1 VSSPPL
7 RPHSSALRP
16 TTAILA
22 VVVLVAL
29 NLRIALSSLPA
40 VATEIQAETGWSAA
54 VIGALTTVPVL
65 TMGLFA
71 LVVPRMTSHLGRRA
85 VVRIAL
91 ILMIIGLGMRALGA
105 ITLTLFVSA
114 LLAGTAIAIL
124 GGLVPGIVR
133 EQLSHSMGTAT
144 ALWTASMMGGAAIG
158 AALTVPLAQ
167 LLGGWNLA
175 LAFWAIPAAIALIAW
190 TGIERGHPSQDRPE
204 VPVRMKDLPWK
215 DPTAWSLTAFLTLN
229 SVVFISALAWIA
241 PSYQERGYSLETAG
255 FFFGIFTVGQVV
267 GALVLPRWSHRT
279 RYRRS
284 LFVATLFG
292 CAGALVLIAFVPHFA
307 PPIVL
312 AIFSFNLSGGF
323 AMGLGLLSEYAS
335 DAAGSARL
343 TAMGFAVTYSVAAL
357 GPFAAGA
364 IMDTVGS
371 WSLVFSLLAVLT
383 LVQAATIPLL
393 KRHSYV
399 H

>member
-1 VSSPPL
+1 MSSPPL
-7 RPHSSALRP
+7 RPHPSSLRP
-16 TTAILA
+16 TAAILA

-29 NLRIALSSLPA
+29 NLRLALSSLPA
-40 VATEIQAETGWSAA
+40 VATEIQTETGWSSA

-71 LVVPRMTSHLGRRA
+71 LLVPRMAGYFGRRTTVA
-85 VVRIAL
+85 IAL
-91 ILMIIGLGMRALGA
+91 IMMMIGLGMRALGA
-105 ITLTLFVSA
+105 IALTLFVSA
-114 LLAGTAIAIL
+114 LFAGIAIAII
-124 GGLVPGIVR
+124 GGLLPGIVR
-133 EQLSHSMGTAT
+133 EQLAHSMGTAT
-144 ALWTASMMGGAAIG
+144 ALWAASMMGGAALG

-167 LLGGWNLA
+167 LLGGWNWA
-175 LAFWAIPAAIALIAW
+175 LAFWSIPAAIALIAW
-190 TGIERGHPSQDRPE
+190 TGIEHGQPSQDRAE
-204 VPVRMKDLPWK
+204 VPVRIKDLPWK

-229 SVVFISALAWIA
+229 SVVFISGLAWIA

-255 FFFGIFTVGQVV
+255 LYFGIFTAGQVV

-284 LFVATLFG
+284 LFVATLLG
-292 CAGALVLIAFVPHFA
+292 CAGALVLIAFVPHVA

-312 AIFSFNLSGGF
+312 AVFSFNLSGGF

-335 DAAGSARL
+335 DAASSARL
-343 TAMGFAVTYSVAAL
+343 TAMGFAVTYSVAAF

-364 IMDTVGS
+364 IMDTVNS
-371 WSLVFSLLAVLT
+371 WSLVFSLLAIVT
-383 LVQAATIPLL
+383 LMQLATIPLL
-393 KRHSYV
+393 KRNLFV